1 VNVGVIPARLYS
13 TRFPRKILAPIN
25 EKPMVVHVYEKALQ
39 AESLDDVII
48 AIDSDETAEALK
60 PFKVNTVMTFSDH
73 KSGTDRVAQ
82 VVEELEADVVVNI
95 QGDEPAIDPQ
105 LIDDLVAAFDEPNI
119 FMATVATTDIS
130 LEDEIDPNVVKVLVD
145 NNNIALA
152 FRREP
157 RQYEIGGYYR
167 HIGIYAFRKEAIMK
181 FTKMMQTENEKTQ
194 KLEQLRVLDNG
205 LPIHVIMTDYTGRG
219 IDTEEDLKAFAETNG

>member
-1 VNVGVIPARLYS
+1 MIQR
-13 TRFPRKILAPIN
+13 
-25 EKPMVVHVYEKALQ
+25 VYEQCKKAT
-39 AESLDDVII
+39 SLSDVIV
-48 AIDSDETAEALK
+48 ATDDERIFNHVLG
-60 PFKVNTVMTFSDH
+60 FSGNVIMTSAAH
-73 KSGTDRVAQ
+73 PSGTDRCNE
-82 VVEELEADVVVNI
+82 VVQISTEKYDIAINI

-105 LIDDLVAAFDEPNI
+105 LIDELVAAFDEPNI
-119 FMATVATTDIS
+119 FMATVVTTDIS

-152 FRREP
+152 FRRDP

-181 FTKMMQTENEKTQ
+181 FTKMMQTENEKTR

-205 LPIHVIMTDYTGRG
+205 LPIHVILTDYTGRG

>member
-1 VNVGVIPARLYS
+1 
-13 TRFPRKILAPIN
+13 
-25 EKPMVVHVYEKALQ
+25 MVVHVYEKALQ
-39 AESLDDVII
+39 AESLDDII
-48 AIDSDETAEALK
+48 VAIDSDETSEALK

-181 FTKMMQTENEKTQ
+181 FTKMMQTENEKTH

-219 IDTEEDLKAFAETNG
+219 IDTEEDLKAIAETNG

>member
-1 VNVGVIPARLYS
+1 MNVGVIPARLHS
-13 TRFPRKILAPIN
+13 TRFPNKILTPIN
-25 EKPMVVHVYEKALQ
+25 DKPMVVHVYEKALQ
-39 AESLDDVII
+39 AELLDDII
-48 AIDSDETAEALK
+48 VAIDSDETSEALK

-157 RQYEIGGYYR
+157 RQYEIGCYYR

-181 FTKMMQTENEKTQ
+181 FTKMMQTENEKTH

>member
-1 VNVGVIPARLYS
+1 MNVGVIPARLYS

-82 VVEELEADVVVNI
+82 VVEELEADIVVNI

-105 LIDDLVAAFDEPNI
+105 LIDDLVVAFDVPNI

-152 FRREP
+152 FRRDP

-181 FTKMMQTENEKTQ
+181 FTKMMQTENEKTH

-219 IDTEEDLKAFAETNG
+219 IDTEGDLKAIAETNG